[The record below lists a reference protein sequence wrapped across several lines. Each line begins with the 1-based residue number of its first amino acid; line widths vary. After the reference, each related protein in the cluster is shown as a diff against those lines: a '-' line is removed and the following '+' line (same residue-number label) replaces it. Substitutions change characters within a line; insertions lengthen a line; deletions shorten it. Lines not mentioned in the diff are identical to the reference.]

1 MSFSSDGRSIRFIV
15 FISGAVVMGVEI
27 MASRLLAP
35 YYGDTVY
42 VWGSLIAVI
51 MTALAIGYKRG
62 GSKADRYSSFIGL
75 TNIVLV
81 AGVFVVM
88 IPVTAPFVLELTHEL
103 GLPQIYEPLLPS
115 AILLSIPTIYLG
127 MVSPYALQLSAKNL
141 RGIGG
146 VSGGLSSLNTLG
158 SIVGTFLTV
167 FFLVP
172 NFGTREIITS
182 MGVVLI
188 AVSMINHGRSYFLTI
203 ALLLVILLVP
213 VNILLGR
220 VIVVGGGVT
229 VYSTETPYSSLS
241 VVDGWQGVTRTM
253 YLNNIPHSA
262 MYLNESVKPVYRY
275 TDYFNLALGYNTNI
289 SRVLFIGGGGFS
301 GPKQFMEDYPWISV
315 DVVEI
320 DPVVVDV
327 AHKYFLVPET
337 DPRLS
342 IFVMDGRQFLEEAEV
357 YDLIVLD
364 AYSFTYVPFH
374 LMTDEFM
381 RLVDSHLSS
390 EGVLVANVIGSLVGD
405 TSELLW
411 SMVITVRQN
420 IPQVDLYS
428 TIDGPDSV
436 VQNICMVASKQEI
449 TPDMIEVNLGSW
461 ADSRHIGCLDYRY
474 EGDYPMSA
482 LILRD
487 NYAPVEDMLNPV
499 TLTSYDRMGRLE
511 PDTYLSPLFIALL
524 WAVSL
529 GGIYVVSGRIGARGY
544 AQD

>member
-1 MSFSSDGRSIRFIV
+1 MSLGSDGRWIRLIV

-35 YYGDTVY
+35 YYGDTVF

-51 MTALAIGYKRG
+51 MTALAIGYRRG

-75 TNIVLV
+75 TNIVLI

-88 IPVTAPFVLELTHEL
+88 IPISAPFVLEMTREL
-103 GLPQIYEPLLPS
+103 GLPLMYEPLLPS
-115 AILLSIPTIYLG
+115 AILLTVPTIYLG

-141 RGIGG
+141 GEIGG
-146 VSGGLSSLNTLG
+146 VSGGLSSLNTVG

-188 AVSMINHGRSYFLTI
+188 AVSLINHGRSHFLAIT
-203 ALLLVILLVP
+203 LLLVILLVP
-213 VNILLGR
+213 GNILLGR
-220 VIVVGGGVT
+220 VFVAGGGAT

-241 VVDGWQGVTRTM
+241 VVDNWRGVTRTL
-253 YLNNIPHSA
+253 YLNNVPHSA
-262 MYLNESVKPVYRY
+262 MYLNGSVKPVYKY

-289 SRVLFIGGGGFS
+289 SRVLFIGGGGCS
-301 GPKQFMEDYPWISV
+301 GPKQFKEDYPWVSV

-327 AHKYFLVPET
+327 AHRYFLVPET

-342 IFVMDGRQFLEEAEV
+342 IFIMDGRQFLEGAGV

-364 AYSFTYVPFH
+364 AYTFTYVPFH

-381 RLVDSHLSS
+381 SLVNSHLSS
-390 EGVLVANVIGSLVGD
+390 DGVLVANVIGSLVGD

-428 TIDGPDSV
+428 TRDVPDST
-436 VQNICMVASKQEI
+436 VQNICMVASKQET
-449 TPDMIEVNLGSW
+449 TPDMVELNLGSW
-461 ADSRHIGCLDYRY
+461 ADSRHLGYLDYRY
-474 EGDYPMSA
+474 EGNYPMNA

-499 TLTSYDRMGRLE
+499 TLTSYDRMGKLE
-511 PDTYLSPLFIALL
+511 PYNYLSPLFIALL
-524 WAVSL
+524 WTVSL
-529 GGIYVVSGRIGARGY
+529 GGLYIVLGKIGARAIEY
-544 AQD
+544 S